1 MKKFYEQLCVWEGWI
16 ARVFLVGMVLLI
28 FAAAIARL
36 MAHPINWA
44 IDIATAMFAWA
55 CLFAADV
62 AWRHNK
68 LMSVDILTN
77 YLPERARAIMRMV
90 NYLILIAFLLYVI
103 PAGIWLSWVSRARS
117 FQGIP
122 EISYS
127 WVTMAM
133 PVGGVLL
140 LITTALKMREDL
152 ASLRGKQVQQN

>member
-1 MKKFYEQLCVWEGWI
+1 
-16 ARVFLVGMVLLI
+16 
-28 FAAAIARL
+28 
-36 MAHPINWA
+36 
-44 IDIATAMFAWA
+44 MFAWA

-62 AWRHNK
+62 AFRNNK

-77 YLPERARAIMRMV
+77 YLSDRVRAILRIV
-90 NYLILIAFLLYVI
+90 NYAILTAFLLYVI

-122 EISYS
+122 DISYS

-140 LITTALKMREDL
+140 LITTALKVREDL
-152 ASLRGKQVQQN
+152 ALMRGKSVQQN